1 MTVSFWDR
9 VGFRRPPL
17 KHIQQIMFYK
27 GTMTVN
33 FTSDTFH
40 PSQFAVAHAVSVTC
54 PLAPNFPGKPVYQ
67 ALLNRGLKIG
77 GHERKQQEY

>member
-1 MTVSFWDR
+1 MIVSIWDR
-9 VGFRRPPL
+9 VEFRRPPL

-54 PLAPNFPGKPVYQ
+54 PLAPSLSGKAVYQ

-77 GHERKQQEY
+77 GDE